1 MDIFES
7 EKIQVRAHNFKKF
20 RETTQDLIKKLFDSQ
35 LESKKKIIFDLETQ
49 LINANNS
56 GIAHIEQK

>member
-7 EKIQVRAHNFKKF
+7 EKIEVRAHNFKKF
-20 RETTQDLIKKLFDSQ
+20 RESTQELIKRLFDTQ

-49 LINANNS
+49 LINANNNGVS
-56 GIAHIEQK
+56 

>member
-20 RETTQDLIKKLFDSQ
+20 RESTQELIKRLFDTQ

-49 LINANNS
+49 LINANNNGVS
-56 GIAHIEQK
+56 

>member
-20 RETTQDLIKKLFDSQ
+20 RESTQELIKMLFDTQ

-56 GIAHIEQK
+56 GLA